1 MTDSNFVGLLCSGCY
16 LIGMAVGY
24 LLRKVTRG

>member
-1 MTDSNFVGLLCSGCY
+1 MTDGNFVGLLCSASY

-24 LLRKVTRG
+24 LLRKVSEK